1 MRECSAVRGLT
12 GVLLSV
18 AMACGLAACGQTSK
32 TTHTSASITA
42 RPAGAPVAQSMT
54 KAQAIG
60 FAHKVNLRPTDVPG
74 FRVST
79 EKESTSAA
87 EKHIEHELMRCLGAS
102 NRTSKS
108 LVEAKSQEFERETSG
123 GHQSVNSEVE
133 VTRSSTVAALVLA
146 VIRSG
151 RVQGCLSHY
160 LALLF
165 ETLKQKGVVVSH
177 MAISRI
183 SAPLPATPS
192 SFGYR
197 ITASFTVKG
206 ITVPFTIDIFA
217 FLHGPA
223 IITLFTAGVPEPFPA
238 ASEQQLFGLLVKR
251 ANTPST

>member
-1 MRECSAVRGLT
+1 MGIL
-12 GVLLSV
+12 VLV
-18 AMACGLAACGQTSK
+18 VVACGLTACGKSAQTTSSVSSA
-32 TTHTSASITA
+32 TTAAS
-42 RPAGAPVAQSMT
+42 PQVKQSMT
-54 KAQAIG
+54 RSQAIA
-60 FAHKVNLRPTDVPG
+60 FAHAVNLRPADVPG
-74 FRVST
+74 FRAST

-133 VTRSSTVAALVLA
+133 VMRSSTVAALVLA
-146 VIRSG
+146 VVRSG

-165 ETLKQKGVVVSH
+165 DTLKQKGVVVNH

-238 ASEQQLFGLLVKR
+238 ASEQQLFGLLVQR